1 MSNEINP
8 PKKRGCLFY
17 GCLSV
22 AILALLMI
30 ALGIAA
36 YFFGMSTA
44 NGWIRDYTDTAPAE
58 IEKVEYTRDQM
69 EALQARLAVFQEAMD
84 AGTNVLE
91 LALTAD
97 DLNALIKGE
106 RRWKDKVF
114 IRLDDNKING
124 EVSMPLQDFGPFKMN
139 GRYLNGTA
147 SFKVALHNGVLDVR
161 LLDVQAKGQALPSM
175 VLNELKKNNLA
186 QDFQNDPQTAANIAK
201 FETIQ
206 ITNSTVILW
215 NKVKGQ

>member
-22 AILALLMI
+22 AILALLMV

-36 YFFGMSTA
+36 YFFGMRTA

-69 EALQARLAVFQEAMD
+69 EALQARLATFQEAMD
-84 AGTNVLE
+84 AGTNVVE
-91 LALTAD
+91 FALTAD
-97 DLNALIKGE
+97 DLNALINGE
-106 RRWKDKVF
+106 RRWKDKLFVR
-114 IRLDDNKING
+114 IDDNKISG
-124 EVSMPLQDFGPFKMN
+124 EVSMPLQDFGPFKMS
-139 GRYLNGTA
+139 GRYINGTA

-186 QDFQNDPQTAANIAK
+186 QDFQNDPQTAANIAR
-201 FETIQ
+201 FDTVQ
-206 ITNSTVILW
+206 ITNSTVILR
-215 NKVKGQ
+215 NKVTGQ